1 MPEYRVIKK
10 SYIHDRLYEPGEVV
24 SWDGPQGTNLE
35 PLGAEK
41 RPPEPSIFSGKPG
54 PDGGSPP
61 PQSKGKSEFDEGGPT
76 RQTAIRE
83 FDEKRQADQEVDIP
97 STEPQALAR
106 KAEADGAQ
114 KAADKPKATDEGPK
128 VKPLSKPAAPK
139 PDEKPPEA

>member
-1 MPEYRVIKK
+1 MAQYRVIKK

-24 SWDGPQGTNLE
+24 EWDGEPGTNLE

-41 RPPEPSIFSGKPG
+41 RPPEPSIFTGKPG

-97 STEPQALAR
+97 ATEPQALAR
-106 KAEADGAQ
+106 HAEAEGAQ
-114 KAADKPKATDEGPK
+114 KAAEKPVTAEGPK
-128 VKPLSKPAAPK
+128 VKPLAKPKPA
-139 PDEKPPEA
+139 EKPVDE

>member
-24 SWDGPQGTNLE
+24 SWDGPAGTNLE

>member
-24 SWDGPQGTNLE
+24 SWDGPAGTNLE
-35 PLGAEK
+35 PLGNEK
-41 RPPEPSIFSGKPG
+41 RPPEPSIFSGRPG

-83 FDEKRQADQEVDIP
+83 FDEARQADQEVDIP

-114 KAADKPKATDEGPK
+114 KAADKPVTAEGPK
-128 VKPLSKPAAPK
+128 VKPLAKPAAK
-139 PDEKPPEA
+139 PAEKPADE